1 MNALVLIALIS
12 LLQAPHFDMQGTI
25 NRVSS
30 PSSMVIG
37 NGTLNKTVV
46 LDGIDASGLNNKQ
59 YNYLMSDI
67 QGYLTGKRVLVNGSY
82 IYFDLVG
89 SYNAQSINRMIE
101 KKISD
106 LEQISYLFCEGY
118 DC

>member
-67 QGYLTGKRVLVNGSY
+67 QGYLTGKKVLVNGSY

-89 SYNAQSINRMIE
+89 SYNAHSINEMIE